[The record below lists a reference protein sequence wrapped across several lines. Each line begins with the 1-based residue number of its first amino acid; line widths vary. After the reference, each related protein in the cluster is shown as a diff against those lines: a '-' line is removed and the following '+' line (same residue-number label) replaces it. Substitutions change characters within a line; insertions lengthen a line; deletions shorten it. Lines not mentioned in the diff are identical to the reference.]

1 MLTWTPSEE
10 DSQLMPNKY
19 AILVLQGLMQ
29 SWGLQGKFDY
39 RDTAS
44 LPTKSGVVGLICA
57 ALGIERDDRTRIAE
71 IASLDMSVIT
81 IKRGTLMEDFH
92 TAGCGAVR
100 DDARVQRASGGD
112 TQAVTRR
119 KYLADASFAVV
130 VFGNPDTIDRVAVA
144 LDNPKWGT
152 YLGRRSCIPSRPIL
166 EGVVDTE
173 EQVKTTLTKLGVKS
187 RAAVLSDGVGKV
199 FQNDVPIDFKT
210 RTYRMRPVVQESVF
224 VR

>member
-1 MLTWTPSEE
+1 
-10 DSQLMPNKY
+10 MPKKY

-29 SWGLQGKFDY
+29 SWGLQGKFDR
-39 RDTAS
+39 RDTAP
-44 LPTKSGVVGLICA
+44 LPTKSGVIGLICA
-57 ALGIERDDRTRIAE
+57 ALGIERDDRTHIAE

-81 IKRGTLMEDFH
+81 IKRGSLMEDFH

-100 DDARVQRASGGD
+100 DDARVQKACGGE

-130 VFGNPDTIDRVAVA
+130 VFGNPNAIERIAAA

-166 EGVVDTE
+166 EVVVDTKE
-173 EQVKTTLTKLGVKS
+173 KVRTELTKLGVAPG
-187 RAAVLSDGVGKV
+187 AAVLSDGVGKV

-224 VR
+224 M